1 MANLEQL
8 KKELLADGIIDSE
21 EVKTI
26 KAVIYEDG
34 KIDKDEADFLF
45 ELNDAVS
52 GKENAPEW
60 AKKEF
65 EDVMKSS
72 MEFRELVDD
81 EPGEDKRT
89 RIY

>member
-1 MANLEQL
+1 MIAEPRFV
-8 KKELLADGIIDSE
+8 KEGWL
-21 EVKTI
+21 
-26 KAVIYEDG
+26 
-34 KIDKDEADFLF
+34 DFSKPHEGWKL
-45 ELNDAVS
+45 
-52 GKENAPEW
+52 KENAPEW

-81 EPGEDKRT
+81 EPVEDKRT

>member
-1 MANLEQL
+1 MIAEPRFV
-8 KKELLADGIIDSE
+8 KEGWLDDS
-21 EVKTI
+21 I
-26 KAVIYEDG
+26 PYEG
-34 KIDKDEADFLF
+34 WKL
-45 ELNDAVS
+45 
-52 GKENAPEW
+52 KENAPEW

-81 EPGEDKRT
+81 EPGEDKRI

>member
-1 MANLEQL
+1 MIVEPRFV
-8 KKELLADGIIDSE
+8 KEGWLDDS
-21 EVKTI
+21 KP
-26 KAVIYEDG
+26 YEG
-34 KIDKDEADFLF
+34 WKL
-45 ELNDAVS
+45 
-52 GKENAPEW
+52 KENAPEW

-81 EPGEDKRT
+81 EPGEDKRI

>member
-1 MANLEQL
+1 MIAEPRFV
-8 KKELLADGIIDSE
+8 KEGWLDDS
-21 EVKTI
+21 KP
-26 KAVIYEDG
+26 YEG
-34 KIDKDEADFLF
+34 WKL
-45 ELNDAVS
+45 
-52 GKENAPEW
+52 KENAPEW

-81 EPGEDKRT
+81 EPYEHGRT

>member
-1 MANLEQL
+1 MIAEPRFVKEGWLDDSKPYEGWKL
-8 KKELLADGIIDSE
+8 KA
-21 EVKTI
+21 
-26 KAVIYEDG
+26 
-34 KIDKDEADFLF
+34 
-45 ELNDAVS
+45 
-52 GKENAPEW
+52 NAPEW

-81 EPGEDKRT
+81 EPGEDKRI